1 MVSKTLIIAMCITA
15 IFSSADA
22 KLIADYNC
30 TIEEQNNALRG
41 YNSFVYGFD
50 DGLNNHTVLWY
61 SDENYKAGYRLG
73 SAHRR

>member
-1 MVSKTLIIAMCITA
+1 MVSKTLITIICIIT
-15 IFSSADA
+15 IFSPVSA
-22 KLIADYNC
+22 KSIADY
-30 TIEEQNNALRG
+30 IEEQNNALRG

-50 DGLNNHTVLWY
+50 DGLNNHTILWY